1 MAQRVDVKPL
11 PTFDPLSDSSS
22 LSQRWKLWKRR
33 FETYLIAINVTD
45 DTQKRALLLYQVG
58 QETQELFETFT
69 DTGTDYKTAMDKLD
83 AYFNPKKNVDF
94 EVFQFRQA
102 KQQEDETIDQFVTRL
117 RKLAVTCEFTELD
130 KELKSAVIQHCT
142 SKPLRRY
149 ALREEGLTLD
159 KLMSKA
165 RALEAS
171 EQQAK
176 GMEETSDKNTK
187 INYVSQR
194 YQKSN
199 LTRQDQRKQHPA
211 QQRRQQPPQRK
222 HGLPHK
228 QSTQC
233 RQCGY
238 TWPHTRGPCPAI
250 GKTCTTCG
258 KPNHFAQ
265 MCLTGKVWPTS
276 RDAKQPPQQKNR
288 SPQVRQVRVQPDRIS
303 ESSDEE
309 YLFTLGLKDGDG
321 KVPKITVTVNGIPIS
336 MMVDTGASTNIMDE
350 ATFSKLQS
358 IELQSTSSRIF
369 AYGSESQLSVLGKF
383 QANIEAC
390 GNAVNTTVHVVKG
403 AYGSLMSYE
412 TAISLGVVNIRVNT
426 IETGDQVA
434 QKFPSVFQG
443 IGKLKN
449 FEVKLHIDQSV
460 PPVAQPARRIPFHL
474 RKKVEAELDR
484 LEEQGIIEKVDG
496 PTPWISPLVVIP
508 KKNEEIRLCVD
519 MRMANRAILRER
531 HPTPTVEEITHALI

>member
-33 FETYLIAINVTD
+33 FETYLVAINVTD
-45 DTQKRALLLYQVG
+45 NTQKRALLLYQVG
-58 QETQELFETFT
+58 QETKELFETFT

-102 KQQEDETIDQFVTRL
+102 KQQEDETIDQFITRL
-117 RKLAVTCEFTELD
+117 RKLAVTCEFTEFD

-288 SPQVRQVRVQPDRIS
+288 SPQVRQVRVQPDRTS

-383 QANIEAC
+383 KIVLPSKLRRRAINIAHEGHQGIVKTKQLLREKVWFPGIDKEVQEVVGECIACQAN
-390 GNAVNTTVHVVKG
+390 G
-403 AYGSLMSYE
+403 ADKHPNPLQMSPLPPE
-412 TAISLGVVNIRVNT
+412 PWHT
-426 IETGDQVA
+426 I
-434 QKFPSVFQG
+434 
-443 IGKLKN
+443 
-449 FEVKLHIDQSV
+449 HIDFCG
-460 PPVAQPARRIPFHL
+460 PFPNGDYL
-474 RKKVEAELDR
+474 
-484 LEEQGIIEKVDG
+484 
-496 PTPWISPLVVIP
+496 LVTI
-508 KKNEEIRLCVD
+508 D
-519 MRMANRAILRER
+519 A
-531 HPTPTVEEITHALI
+531 